1 MILFHYN
8 ESFCVYRNVEGL
20 IFETLCLKEE
30 KSISSKDIKNKRVVQ
45 VKASL
50 AFTLALFR
58 VSELGLPS
66 A

>member
-1 MILFHYN
+1 MPCSMIMN
-8 ESFCVYRNVEGL
+8 SVCVYFNVEGP
-20 IFETLCLKEE
+20 IFDTLCLKEE
-30 KSISSKDIKNKRVVQ
+30 KSVSSKDIKNKRVVQ

>member
-1 MILFHYN
+1 MIMK
-8 ESFCVYRNVEGL
+8 SVSVYFNIEGS

-30 KSISSKDIKNKRVVQ
+30 KSVSSKDIKNKRVVQ

-50 AFTLALFR
+50 AFTFALFR

>member
-1 MILFHYN
+1 MTLFHDN
-8 ESFCVYRNVEGL
+8 ESICVYFNVEGP

-30 KSISSKDIKNKRVVQ
+30 KSVSSKDIKIRVVQ

>member
-1 MILFHYN
+1 MN
-8 ESFCVYRNVEGL
+8 SVCVYFNVEVL
-20 IFETLCLKEE
+20 FETLCLKEE
-30 KSISSKDIKNKRVVQ
+30 KSVSSKDVKNKRVVQ